1 MLWLSGLFWSGAACQ
16 QSQLAIGHS
25 VEEERSGSH
34 GRTVTSV
41 VDTVPEGNRKI
52 MDVAKLT
59 WADVVRKP
67 AVASNAKKIPMS
79 LSKGNAGI
87 RKRTKSVS
95 VLKRSFSQ
103 NNPVNRIKV

>member
-1 MLWLSGLFWSGAACQ
+1 MLKDDSMTSASWCWSKYTVG
-16 QSQLAIGHS
+16 
-25 VEEERSGSH
+25 EERSGSH